1 MSCITAVAAD
11 WVITNYD
18 SSANGVQFG
27 SSFDKDKMMFTLKVS
42 ANARKNDDAYWR
54 TLGFHM
60 SWMPDV
66 ANMTVDHSTDIIVPL
81 RWSEQ
86 EGGAWNDDR
95 IFMVAVIKLNLGMIR
110 DIL

>member
-1 MSCITAVAAD
+1 MKKKLFILIAVFIVSLMSCITAVAAD

-60 SWMPDV
+60 SWMPDEP
-66 ANMTVDHSTDIIVPL
+66 I
-81 RWSEQ
+81 
-86 EGGAWNDDR
+86 
-95 IFMVAVIKLNLGMIR
+95 
-110 DIL
+110 